1 MKKLKKQSMLV
12 LIALL
17 GISMFF
23 VSSCDDDDDDDIVNK
38 TALMAKI
45 TEADNLVANSVEGT
59 AAGQFEYGSIAEL
72 QGVIDIAQGV
82 YDNEASTQAEVSNSI
97 VSLTNA
103 MDLFNTKVIA
113 AIAPDDLVGQ
123 WTFDEGTGT
132 TVADYSGNELLTG
145 TFGNEAGF
153 GTGQPTW
160 TTDRY
165 GNEGKAIAFNEGAK
179 ITVPYNASINP
190 KQITI
195 ALWINAA
202 GVRESNRFMGLQ
214 SWNGYKFQLQ
224 SANIPFFTASTDDAC
239 CYDKDCTVPLD
250 ILKWYHIAVTFG
262 GNEMTFYI
270 NGAPIKVWDDVEGDL
285 VKVTGHDLVFGVGSS
300 KYAATT
306 ENYDNDHIIPLEWG
320 GYFNGSLDEIRMYKT
335 VLTPNQIATIYNREK
350 VQD

>member
-1 MKKLKKQSMLV
+1 MEKLKKQSMLV

-23 VSSCDDDDDDDIVNK
+23 VSSCNKDDDDDTVNK

-45 TEADNLVANSVEGT
+45 TEANDLYTNAVEGT
-59 AAGQFEYGSIAEL
+59 AAGQYAYGSKAEL
-72 QGVIDIAQGV
+72 KSVIDIAQGV
-82 YDNEASTQAEVSNSI
+82 YDNEASTQTEVDNSV

-103 MDLFNTKVIA
+103 MDLFETKVIA

-132 TVADYSGNELLTG
+132 TVKDYSGNGFDG

-165 GNEGKAIAFNEGAK
+165 GNEGKAIAFDEGAK
-179 ITVPYNASINP
+179 ITIPYNTAINP
-190 KQITI
+190 TQITI
-195 ALWINAA
+195 ALWVNAA
-202 GVRESNRFMGLQ
+202 HVRANNRFMGLQ

-224 SANIPFFTASTDDAC
+224 SANKVFFTASTDSSI
-239 CYDKDCTVPLD
+239 YDRDTDPALD
-250 ILKWYHIAVTFG
+250 TLKWYHIAVTYG
-262 GNEMTFYI
+262 GNEMAFYV
-270 NGAPIKVWDDVEGDL
+270 NGVQTKLWDDVKGDL

-300 KYAATT
+300 KFAATT
-306 ENYDNDHIIPLEWG
+306 DNYDADHIIPLEWG
-320 GYFNGSLDEIRMYKT
+320 GYFDGSLDEIRIYKT
-335 VLTPNQIATIYNREK
+335 VLTPTQIASIYNLEK
-350 VQD
+350 VQN

>member
-132 TVADYSGNELLTG
+132 TVADYSGNEFNG

-165 GNEGKAIAFNEGAK
+165 GNEGKAIAFDEGAK
-179 ITVPYNASINP
+179 ITIPYNTAINP

-202 GVRESNRFMGLQ
+202 HVRESNRFMGLQ

-224 SANIPFFTASTDDAC
+224 SANKLFFTASTDSAI
-239 CYDKDCTVPLD
+239 YDKDTDPALD
-250 ILKWYHIAVTFG
+250 TLKWYHLAVTYG
-262 GNEMTFYI
+262 GNKMAFYV
-270 NGAPIKVWDDVEGDL
+270 NGVQTKLWDDVKGDL

-306 ENYDNDHIIPLEWG
+306 DNYDTDHIIPLAWG
-320 GYFNGSLDEIRMYKT
+320 GYYNGSLDEIRIYKT
-335 VLTPNQIATIYNREK
+335 VLTPTQITSIYDLEK
-350 VQD
+350 VQE